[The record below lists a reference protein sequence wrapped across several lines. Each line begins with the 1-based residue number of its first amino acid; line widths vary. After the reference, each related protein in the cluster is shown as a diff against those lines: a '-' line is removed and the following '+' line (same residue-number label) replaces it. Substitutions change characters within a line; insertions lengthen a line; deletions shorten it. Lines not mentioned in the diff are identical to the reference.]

1 MERLVHFARLE
12 RPTDPFRVVCGCWRA
27 RGNWTAVVTL
37 VTCPE
42 CLLYLDPTRGAGDG
56 QPKHARQRA

>member
-12 RPTDPFRVVCGCWRA
+12 RPTDPFRVACGCWRA
-27 RGNWTAVVTL
+27 RGNWAPDAAL

-42 CLLYLDPTRGAGDG
+42 CLQQLGATVLGGGRPQDPER
-56 QPKHARQRA
+56 RRA

>member
-27 RGNWTAVVTL
+27 RGNWSAVATA

-42 CLLYLDPTRGAGDG
+42 CLRHLEASPEGVEGPASLV
-56 QPKHARQRA
+56 RQRG